1 MGASPGRV
9 ALPLNLKLILSLLF
23 SWHLIPLSRLKTR
36 ALYTMDLAGSSWQE
50 HGRQKPYGSPRDT
63 YDNEASADADSRLE
77 KALPPSQ
84 LMAPRTALYPGP
96 VINRI
101 TSLVSQSSPSSLYLS
116 GF

>member
-1 MGASPGRV
+1 MCTVHHGLGW
-9 ALPLNLKLILSLLF
+9 LQ
-23 SWHLIPLSRLKTR
+23 
-36 ALYTMDLAGSSWQE
+36 LAGAWQAE
-50 HGRQKPYGSPRDT
+50 AAWKPSRDA
-63 YDNEASADADSRLE
+63 YDNEANSHADSQLE